1 MMKKRLIA
9 CGVCLWTAFCM
20 LEARNEKPAVYKDA
34 KAPTEKRVEDLL
46 LRMTMEEK
54 VLQLSQYVAG
64 RNTNANNIGEE
75 VKNIPAEIG
84 ALLYYSTS
92 PHLRNNIQKKAMEE
106 SRLGIPVLF
115 GHDVIHGFRTV
126 YPISI
131 AQACSW
137 NPALVEKACAMAA
150 REARLAGLDWTF
162 SPMIDVARDP
172 RWGRVSEGYGEDPYT
187 NGVFAVASVKG
198 YQGNNLADGEHIAAC
213 LKHYIGYGASEAG
226 RDYVYTEISPQTLWD
241 TYMLPYEMGVKAGA
255 VTLMSGF
262 HDISG
267 VPASANHY
275 TMREVLKG
283 RWSHDGYVFA
293 GLSQMVG
300 GWTSPENYKQA
311 DVAVIDTKTDKLVKM
326 ISEKTSGF
334 SQATRPI
341 DPKSLFM
348 DEKGDIYISCLG
360 NFGMVAGHK
369 AGILRIK
376 KGETDFD
383 PTYHWTITGASI
395 EGEEKVAG
403 FAASICYAAN
413 GKAYGYIDIPG
424 YYKPGETGHG
434 AIASRAVVFDLY
446 NQKMKKIEG
455 LDLSNG
461 YGVLVSKYKDGLAIA
476 NASTTTKGI
485 YYLNPQTDK
494 INPIPMITT
503 IGNPMAI
510 EWFGN

>member
-1 MMKKRLIA
+1 MKKNVFFVAAIFAALCLNSCDKNDPDNPIAGGSGKILLTTALPNATGMDGTVYMQLIDEPVLGKTMA
-9 CGVCLWTAFCM
+9 TNNNNGINVPFGSSYPMIIGQEVYVFPSYHLTM
-20 LEARNEKPAVYKDA
+20 DKNELIKYRR
-34 KAPTEKRVEDLL
+34 TNGILQREGS
-46 LRMTMEEK
+46 
-54 VLQLSQYVAG
+54 LQLP
-64 RNTNANNIGEE
+64 ANNSANNL
-75 VKNIPAEIG
+75 VK
-84 ALLYYSTS
+84 LSST
-92 PHLRNNIQKKAMEE
+92 KAYL
-106 SRLGIPVLF
+106 S
-115 GHDVIHGFRTV
+115 
-126 YPISI
+126 
-131 AQACSW
+131 
-137 NPALVEKACAMAA
+137 
-150 REARLAGLDWTF
+150 LAGLGLIYIFNPETMQKTGEINLTSLGIQDNN
-162 SPMIDVARDP
+162 PDIGIMIER
-172 RWGRVSEGYGEDPYT
+172 
-187 NGVFAVASVKG
+187 
-198 YQGNNLADGEHIAAC
+198 
-213 LKHYIGYGASEAG
+213 
-226 RDYVYTEISPQTLWD
+226 
-241 TYMLPYEMGVKAGA
+241 
-255 VTLMSGF
+255 
-262 HDISG
+262 
-267 VPASANHY
+267 
-275 TMREVLKG
+275 
-283 RWSHDGYVFA
+283 DGYVFA

-376 KGETDFD
+376 KGET
-383 PTYHWTITGASI
+383 
-395 EGEEKVAG
+395 
-403 FAASICYAAN
+403 
-413 GKAYGYIDIPG
+413 
-424 YYKPGETGHG
+424 GHG

>member
-1 MMKKRLIA
+1 MAMNWQKLLSAQRFKQIGDEVVPTKTPSSDEGVDALRTDFHIDYDRVVFSGGFRRLGRKTQVHPFAENDLTHNRLTHSVEVASVGRSIGNRVGA
-9 CGVCLWTAFCM
+9 M
-20 LEARNEKPAVYKDA
+20 LKGNGFLP
-34 KAPTEKRVEDLL
+34 
-46 LRMTMEEK
+46 
-54 VLQLSQYVAG
+54 
-64 RNTNANNIGEE
+64 ANNSANNL
-75 VKNIPAEIG
+75 VK
-84 ALLYYSTS
+84 LSST
-92 PHLRNNIQKKAMEE
+92 KAYL
-106 SRLGIPVLF
+106 S
-115 GHDVIHGFRTV
+115 
-126 YPISI
+126 
-131 AQACSW
+131 
-137 NPALVEKACAMAA
+137 
-150 REARLAGLDWTF
+150 LAGLGLIYIFNPETMQKTGEINLTSLGIQDNN
-162 SPMIDVARDP
+162 PDIGIMIER
-172 RWGRVSEGYGEDPYT
+172 
-187 NGVFAVASVKG
+187 
-198 YQGNNLADGEHIAAC
+198 
-213 LKHYIGYGASEAG
+213 
-226 RDYVYTEISPQTLWD
+226 
-241 TYMLPYEMGVKAGA
+241 
-255 VTLMSGF
+255 
-262 HDISG
+262 
-267 VPASANHY
+267 
-275 TMREVLKG
+275 
-283 RWSHDGYVFA
+283 DGYVFA

>member
-1 MMKKRLIA
+1 MKKNVFFVAAIFAALCLNSCDKNDPDNPIAGGSGKILLTTALPNATGMDGTVYMQLIDEPILGKTMA
-9 CGVCLWTAFCM
+9 TNNNNGINVPFGSSYPMIIGQEVYVFPSYHLTM
-20 LEARNEKPAVYKDA
+20 DKNELIKYRR
-34 KAPTEKRVEDLL
+34 TNGILQREGS
-46 LRMTMEEK
+46 
-54 VLQLSQYVAG
+54 LQLP
-64 RNTNANNIGEE
+64 ANNSANNL
-75 VKNIPAEIG
+75 VK
-84 ALLYYSTS
+84 LSST
-92 PHLRNNIQKKAMEE
+92 KAYL
-106 SRLGIPVLF
+106 S
-115 GHDVIHGFRTV
+115 
-126 YPISI
+126 
-131 AQACSW
+131 
-137 NPALVEKACAMAA
+137 
-150 REARLAGLDWTF
+150 LAGLGLIYIFNPETMQKTGEINLTSLGIQDNN
-162 SPMIDVARDP
+162 PDIGIMIER
-172 RWGRVSEGYGEDPYT
+172 
-187 NGVFAVASVKG
+187 
-198 YQGNNLADGEHIAAC
+198 
-213 LKHYIGYGASEAG
+213 
-226 RDYVYTEISPQTLWD
+226 
-241 TYMLPYEMGVKAGA
+241 
-255 VTLMSGF
+255 
-262 HDISG
+262 
-267 VPASANHY
+267 
-275 TMREVLKG
+275 
-283 RWSHDGYVFA
+283 DGYVFA

>member
-1 MMKKRLIA
+1 MGRITINKTTACFSCKKEVSIS
-9 CGVCLWTAFCM
+9 LW
-20 LEARNEKPAVYKDA
+20 DA
-34 KAPTEKRVEDLL
+34 KANRAKGKSEEA
-46 LRMTMEEK
+46 RMLNQELDNAKAQIAKHYQYICDHDSFVTAKKVYSRYVGLGLIYIFNPETMQK
-54 VLQLSQYVAG
+54 
-64 RNTNANNIGEE
+64 TGEI
-75 VKNIPAEIG
+75 N
-84 ALLYYSTS
+84 LTS
-92 PHLRNNIQKKAMEE
+92 
-106 SRLGIPVLF
+106 LGIQ
-115 GHDVIHGFRTV
+115 DN
-126 YPISI
+126 
-131 AQACSW
+131 
-137 NPALVEKACAMAA
+137 NPDI
-150 REARLAGLDWTF
+150 GI
-162 SPMIDVARDP
+162 MIER
-172 RWGRVSEGYGEDPYT
+172 
-187 NGVFAVASVKG
+187 
-198 YQGNNLADGEHIAAC
+198 
-213 LKHYIGYGASEAG
+213 
-226 RDYVYTEISPQTLWD
+226 
-241 TYMLPYEMGVKAGA
+241 
-255 VTLMSGF
+255 
-262 HDISG
+262 
-267 VPASANHY
+267 
-275 TMREVLKG
+275 
-283 RWSHDGYVFA
+283 DGYVFA

>member
-1 MMKKRLIA
+1 M
-9 CGVCLWTAFCM
+9 
-20 LEARNEKPAVYKDA
+20 
-34 KAPTEKRVEDLL
+34 
-46 LRMTMEEK
+46 
-54 VLQLSQYVAG
+54 
-64 RNTNANNIGEE
+64 
-75 VKNIPAEIG
+75 
-84 ALLYYSTS
+84 
-92 PHLRNNIQKKAMEE
+92 
-106 SRLGIPVLF
+106 
-115 GHDVIHGFRTV
+115 
-126 YPISI
+126 
-131 AQACSW
+131 
-137 NPALVEKACAMAA
+137 
-150 REARLAGLDWTF
+150 
-162 SPMIDVARDP
+162 
-172 RWGRVSEGYGEDPYT
+172 
-187 NGVFAVASVKG
+187 
-198 YQGNNLADGEHIAAC
+198 
-213 LKHYIGYGASEAG
+213 
-226 RDYVYTEISPQTLWD
+226 
-241 TYMLPYEMGVKAGA
+241 
-255 VTLMSGF
+255 
-262 HDISG
+262 
-267 VPASANHY
+267 
-275 TMREVLKG
+275 
-283 RWSHDGYVFA
+283 
-293 GLSQMVG
+293 
-300 GWTSPENYKQA
+300 
-311 DVAVIDTKTDKLVKM
+311 VKM

>member
-1 MMKKRLIA
+1 
-9 CGVCLWTAFCM
+9 
-20 LEARNEKPAVYKDA
+20 
-34 KAPTEKRVEDLL
+34 
-46 LRMTMEEK
+46 
-54 VLQLSQYVAG
+54 
-64 RNTNANNIGEE
+64 
-75 VKNIPAEIG
+75 
-84 ALLYYSTS
+84 
-92 PHLRNNIQKKAMEE
+92 
-106 SRLGIPVLF
+106 
-115 GHDVIHGFRTV
+115 
-126 YPISI
+126 
-131 AQACSW
+131 
-137 NPALVEKACAMAA
+137 
-150 REARLAGLDWTF
+150 
-162 SPMIDVARDP
+162 
-172 RWGRVSEGYGEDPYT
+172 
-187 NGVFAVASVKG
+187 
-198 YQGNNLADGEHIAAC
+198 
-213 LKHYIGYGASEAG
+213 
-226 RDYVYTEISPQTLWD
+226 
-241 TYMLPYEMGVKAGA
+241 
-255 VTLMSGF
+255 
-262 HDISG
+262 
-267 VPASANHY
+267 
-275 TMREVLKG
+275 
-283 RWSHDGYVFA
+283 
-293 GLSQMVG
+293 LSQMVG

>member
-1 MMKKRLIA
+1 MMTKRFVV
-9 CGVCLWTAFCM
+9 CGLCLCIMLCT
-20 LEARNEKPAVYKDA
+20 LEAKKEKSPVYKNA
-34 KAPTEKRVEDLL
+34 NAPTEKRVEDLL

-92 PHLRNNIQKKAMEE
+92 PRLRNDIQKKAMEE

-150 REARLAGLDWTF
+150 KEARLAGLDWTF

-198 YQGNNLADGEHIAAC
+198 YQGDNLADGEHIAAC

-226 RDYVYTEISPQTLWD
+226 RDYVYTEISSQTLWD

-255 VTLMSGF
+255 ATLMSGF

-283 RWSHDGYVFA
+283 RWNYDGF
-293 GLSQMVG
+293 
-300 GWTSPENYKQA
+300 
-311 DVAVIDTKTDKLVKM
+311 
-326 ISEKTSGF
+326 
-334 SQATRPI
+334 
-341 DPKSLFM
+341 
-348 DEKGDIYISCLG
+348 
-360 NFGMVAGHK
+360 
-369 AGILRIK
+369 
-376 KGETDFD
+376 
-383 PTYHWTITGASI
+383 
-395 EGEEKVAG
+395 
-403 FAASICYAAN
+403 
-413 GKAYGYIDIPG
+413 
-424 YYKPGETGHG
+424 
-434 AIASRAVVFDLY
+434 VVSDWGSVVQRFL
-446 NQKMKKIEG
+446 KELPLI
-455 LDLSNG
+455 
-461 YGVLVSKYKDGLAIA
+461 
-476 NASTTTKGI
+476 
-485 YYLNPQTDK
+485 
-494 INPIPMITT
+494 
-503 IGNPMAI
+503 
-510 EWFGN
+510 